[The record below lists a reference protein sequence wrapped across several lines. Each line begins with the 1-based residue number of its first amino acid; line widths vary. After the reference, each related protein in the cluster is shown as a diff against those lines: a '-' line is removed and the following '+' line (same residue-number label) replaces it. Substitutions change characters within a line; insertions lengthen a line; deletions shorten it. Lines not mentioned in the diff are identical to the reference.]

1 MKIVQWMMVGAAAVL
16 ACGCSNYACKQ
27 DINLGMDEQD
37 ALQQIP
43 GIRLIAEEM
52 NRKEYA
58 CELFE
63 DCPSTSW
70 FRESNPYKLSFSNSR
85 LLRMEINQ
93 DELTRQEL
101 NRAVEMRY
109 NYHRW

>member
-1 MKIVQWMMVGAAAVL
+1 MKIVQWTIVAAMAALV
-16 ACGCSNYACKQ
+16 CGCGDFACRQ
-27 DINLGMDEQD
+27 DVNLGMDEQD

-58 CELFE
+58 CELL
-63 DCPSTSW
+63 DVCPKSW
-70 FRESNPYKLSFSNSR
+70 FHSTTPYKLSFQNAR

-101 NRAVEMRY
+101 NHAVEVGY
-109 NYHRW
+109 GYHRW